1 MHNRKQRLLLVDD
14 NPHFLNAMKFMLEDH
29 FSEKIAEIFTANNG
43 QECLNTL
50 NEKMIDMVFMDINM
64 PVMDGIVAT
73 REATRQFR
81 DLKIIAVSFH
91 SEMKYIIQMIEAGA
105 RNYIIKEEISPEI
118 LEKVLV
124 A

>member
-1 MHNRKQRLLLVDD
+1 MPQRKLRLLLVDD

-29 FSEKIAEIFTANNG
+29 FSEKIAEIFTATNG
-43 QECLNTL
+43 EECLAML
-50 NEKMIDMVFMDINM
+50 NDKLIDLVFMDINM
-64 PVMDGIVAT
+64 PVMDGIAAT
-73 REATRQFR
+73 REATRIFR

-118 LEKVLV
+118 LGKVLV
-124 A
+124 